1 MERKITKKKKVLIA
15 VAAVIVIAAGISAA
29 VMLSNPLKLQK
40 ETVNVEFGQ
49 KISTDAKDYLKKSVD
64 PDIVKNTKVSYKKN
78 PVDGQDYD
86 ETGEYKVK
94 LKYKNKEKD
103 VTVKVADTTEPQFNA
118 TADAGIDTIEGVEL
132 NFAELIT
139 ASDLSSAKV
148 TFENIKDINLN
159 AAGEYTLKA
168 VAKDKAGNKAK
179 KNIKITVAAKP
190 DGMSGSEVV
199 VDPAT
204 GKVTVQSKTTYTAD
218 PASGSGNSAGSASGY
233 NAGSGTSSGNGN
245 VSSSTSGDGSIYVEG
260 GYYGGKIPGAGG
272 WWEYSDEFVWPED
285 WN

>member
-1 MERKITKKKKVLIA
+1 MEKVNKKKVIIATVAIA
-15 VAAVIVIAAGISAA
+15 VIAVGAIAAAI
-29 VMLSNPLKLQK
+29 LLHNPLKLQK
-40 ETVNVEFGQ
+40 NVVNVEFGQ

-86 ETGEYKVK
+86 KTGEYKVK

-103 VTVKVADTTEPQFNA
+103 ATVKVADTTEPQFNA

-168 VAKDKAGNKAK
+168 IAKDKAGNKAK

-204 GKVTVQSKTTYTAD
+204 GKVTVQTTYGTE
-218 PASGSGNSAGSASGY
+218 SAGGY
-233 NAGSGTSSGNGN
+233 SSNGSYNGGSGTSAGNGN

-272 WWEYSDEFVWPED
+272 WSEYGDEFVWPED

>member
-1 MERKITKKKKVLIA
+1 MEKVNKKKVIIATVAIA
-15 VAAVIVIAAGISAA
+15 VIAVGAIAAAI
-29 VMLSNPLKLQK
+29 LLHNPLKLQK
-40 ETVNVEFGQ
+40 NVVNVEFGQ

-86 ETGEYKVK
+86 KTGEYEVK

-168 VAKDKAGNKAK
+168 IAKDKAGNKAK

-190 DGMSGSEVV
+190 DGMSGSEVS

-204 GKVTVQSKTTYTAD
+204 GKVSVKANTYA
-218 PASGSGNSAGSASGY
+218 ASDNT
-233 NAGSGTSSGNGN
+233 GT
-245 VSSSTSGDGSIYVEG
+245 STSGG
-260 GYYGGKIPGAGG
+260 GNSYNNGYSSSASAGTSATGGVDTGEWHYGGEIPGGG
-272 WWEYSDEFVWPED
+272 WAEYGDEFVWPDD

>member
-168 VAKDKAGNKAK
+168 VAKDSAGNKAK

-204 GKVTVQSKTTYTAD
+204 GKVTVQTTYGTE
-218 PASGSGNSAGSASGY
+218 SAGGY
-233 NAGSGTSSGNGN
+233 NSNGSYNGGSGTSSGNGN
-245 VSSSTSGDGSIYVEG
+245 VS
-260 GYYGGKIPGAGG
+260 
-272 WWEYSDEFVWPED
+272 
-285 WN
+285 

>member
-1 MERKITKKKKVLIA
+1 MERKITKKTKVLIA

-86 ETGEYKVK
+86 KTGEYKVK

-168 VAKDKAGNKAK
+168 IAKDKAGNKAK

-204 GKVTVQSKTTYTAD
+204 GKVTVQTTYGTE
-218 PASGSGNSAGSASGY
+218 SAGGY
-233 NAGSGTSSGNGN
+233 SNNGSYNGGSGTSSGNGN
-245 VSSSTSGDGSIYVEG
+245 VSSSTSGNGSISVEG
-260 GYYGGKIPGAGG
+260 GYYGGEIAPGR
-272 WWEYSDEFVWPED
+272 WSEYGDEFVWPED

>member
-1 MERKITKKKKVLIA
+1 MEKVNKKKVIIATVAIA
-15 VAAVIVIAAGISAA
+15 VIAVGASAA

-86 ETGEYKVK
+86 KTGEYKVK

-168 VAKDKAGNKAK
+168 IAKDKAGNKAK

-190 DGMSGSEVV
+190 DGMSGSEIV

-204 GKVTVQSKTTYTAD
+204 GKVTVQTTYGTE
-218 PASGSGNSAGSASGY
+218 SAGGY
-233 NAGSGTSSGNGN
+233 SNNGSYNGGSGTSAGNSN

-272 WWEYSDEFVWPED
+272 WVEYGDEFVWPED

>member
-1 MERKITKKKKVLIA
+1 MERKITKKTKVMIA
-15 VAAVIVIAAGISAA
+15 AAAVIVIVAGISAA
-29 VMLSNPLKLQK
+29 VVLSNPLKLQK

-64 PDIVKNTKVSYKKN
+64 QDIVKNTKVSYKKDQ
-78 PVDGQDYD
+78 VDGQDYD
-86 ETGEYKVK
+86 KTGEYKVK

-103 VTVKVADTTEPQFNA
+103 VTVKVADTTAPKFNA

-132 NFAELIT
+132 DFSKLIT
-139 ASDLSSAKV
+139 ASDLSSVKV

-168 VAKDKAGNKAK
+168 IAKDKAGNKAK

-204 GKVTVQSKTTYTAD
+204 GKVTIQTTYDTESAGGYNGNGSY
-218 PASGSGNSAGSASGY
+218 ASGSSNASGSASG
-233 NAGSGTSSGNGN
+233 SSGVDVG
-245 VSSSTSGDGSIYVEG
+245 G
-260 GYYGGKIPGAGG
+260 GYYGGEIADGR
-272 WWEYSDEFVWPED
+272 WSEYGDEFVWPDD

>member
-1 MERKITKKKKVLIA
+1 MEKVNKKKVIIA
-15 VAAVIVIAAGISAA
+15 TVAIAVIAAGASAA
-29 VMLSNPLKLQK
+29 AILLHNPLKLQK
-40 ETVNVEFGQ
+40 NVVNVEFGQ
-49 KISTDAKDYLKKSVD
+49 KISTDAKDYLSKDVD
-64 PDIVKNTKVSYKKN
+64 KDIVKNTKVSYKKN

-86 ETGEYKVK
+86 KTGEYKVK

-168 VAKDKAGNKAK
+168 IAKDKAGNKAK

-204 GKVTVQSKTTYTAD
+204 GKVTVQTTYGTE
-218 PASGSGNSAGSASGY
+218 SAGGY
-233 NAGSGTSSGNGN
+233 SNNGSYNGGSGTSAGNSN

>member
-64 PDIVKNTKVSYKKN
+64 PDIVKNTKVSYTKN

-86 ETGEYKVK
+86 KTGEYKVK

-168 VAKDKAGNKAK
+168 VAKDSAGNKAK

-204 GKVTVQSKTTYTAD
+204 GKVTVQTTYGTE
-218 PASGSGNSAGSASGY
+218 SAGGYNSNGSY

-245 VSSSTSGDGSIYVEG
+245 VSSSTSGDGSISVEG
-260 GYYGGKIPGAGG
+260 GYYGGEIAPGR
-272 WWEYSDEFVWPED
+272 WSEYGDEFVWP
-285 WN
+285 

>member
-1 MERKITKKKKVLIA
+1 MERKITKKTKVLIA

-64 PDIVKNTKVSYKKN
+64 PDIAKNTKVSYKKN

-86 ETGEYKVK
+86 KTGEYKVK

-245 VSSSTSGDGSIYVEG
+245 VSSSTSGNGSISVEG
-260 GYYGGKIPGAGG
+260 GYYGGEIAPGR
-272 WWEYSDEFVWPED
+272 WSEYGDEFVWPED

>member
-168 VAKDKAGNKAK
+168 VAKDSAGNKAK

-204 GKVTVQSKTTYTAD
+204 GKVTVQTTYGTE
-218 PASGSGNSAGSASGY
+218 SAGGY
-233 NAGSGTSSGNGN
+233 NSNGSYNGGSGTSSGNGN
-245 VSSSTSGDGSIYVEG
+245 VSSSTSGNGSISVEG
-260 GYYGGKIPGAGG
+260 GYYGGEIAPGR
-272 WWEYSDEFVWPED
+272 WSEYGDEFVWPED

>member
-1 MERKITKKKKVLIA
+1 MERKITKKTKVLIA

-64 PDIVKNTKVSYKKN
+64 PDIVKNTKVSYTKN

-86 ETGEYKVK
+86 KTGEYKVK

-168 VAKDKAGNKAK
+168 VAKDSAGNKAK

-204 GKVTVQSKTTYTAD
+204 GKVTVQTTYGTE
-218 PASGSGNSAGSASGY
+218 SAGGY
-233 NAGSGTSSGNGN
+233 NSNGSYNGGSGTSSGNGN
-245 VSSSTSGDGSIYVEG
+245 VSSSTSGNGSISVEG
-260 GYYGGKIPGAGG
+260 GYYGGEIAPGR
-272 WWEYSDEFVWPED
+272 WSEYGDEFVWPED

>member
-1 MERKITKKKKVLIA
+1 MERKITKKTKVLIA

-29 VMLSNPLKLQK
+29 VVLSNPLKLQK

-86 ETGEYKVK
+86 KTGEYKVK

-103 VTVKVADTTEPQFNA
+103 ATVKVADTTAPQFNA

-179 KNIKITVAAKP
+179 KI
-190 DGMSGSEVV
+190 
-199 VDPAT
+199 
-204 GKVTVQSKTTYTAD
+204 
-218 PASGSGNSAGSASGY
+218 
-233 NAGSGTSSGNGN
+233 
-245 VSSSTSGDGSIYVEG
+245 
-260 GYYGGKIPGAGG
+260 
-272 WWEYSDEFVWPED
+272 
-285 WN
+285 

>member
-1 MERKITKKKKVLIA
+1 MEKVNKKKVIIATVAIA
-15 VAAVIVIAAGISAA
+15 VIAVGASAA

-86 ETGEYKVK
+86 KTGEYKVK

-168 VAKDKAGNKAK
+168 IAKDKAGNKAK

-204 GKVTVQSKTTYTAD
+204 GKVTVQTTYGTE
-218 PASGSGNSAGSASGY
+218 SAGGY
-233 NAGSGTSSGNGN
+233 SNNGSYNGGSGTSAGNSN

-272 WWEYSDEFVWPED
+272 WVEYGDEFVWPED

>member
-1 MERKITKKKKVLIA
+1 M
-15 VAAVIVIAAGISAA
+15 
-29 VMLSNPLKLQK
+29 KLQK

-64 PDIVKNTKVSYKKN
+64 PDIVKNTKVSYTKN

-86 ETGEYKVK
+86 KTGEYKVK

-139 ASDLSSAKV
+139 ASDLSSVKV

-168 VAKDKAGNKAK
+168 IAKDKAGNKVK

-199 VDPAT
+199 VDPET

-218 PASGSGNSAGSASGY
+218 PASGSGSSAGSEGSY
-233 NAGSGTSSGNGN
+233 NAGSATSAGNGN

-272 WWEYSDEFVWPED
+272 WSEYGDEFVWPED

>member
-1 MERKITKKKKVLIA
+1 MERKITKKTKVLIA

-78 PVDGQDYD
+78 QVDGQDYD
-86 ETGEYKVK
+86 KTGEYKVK

-190 DGMSGSEVV
+190 DGMSGSEVS

-204 GKVTVQSKTTYTAD
+204 GKVSVKANTYA
-218 PASGSGNSAGSASGY
+218 ASDNT
-233 NAGSGTSSGNGN
+233 GT
-245 VSSSTSGDGSIYVEG
+245 STSGG
-260 GYYGGKIPGAGG
+260 GNSYNNGYSSSASAGTSATTGGVDTGEWHYGGEIPGGG
-272 WWEYSDEFVWPED
+272 WAEYGDEFVWPED

>member
-1 MERKITKKKKVLIA
+1 MERKITKKTKVLIA
-15 VAAVIVIAAGISAA
+15 VAAVIVIAAGISVA

-86 ETGEYKVK
+86 KTGEYKVK

-168 VAKDKAGNKAK
+168 IAKDKAGNKAK

-204 GKVTVQSKTTYTAD
+204 GKVTVQTTYGTE
-218 PASGSGNSAGSASGY
+218 SAGGY
-233 NAGSGTSSGNGN
+233 SNNGSYNGGSGTSAGNSN

-272 WWEYSDEFVWPED
+272 WVEYGDEFVWPED

>member
-64 PDIVKNTKVSYKKN
+64 PDIVKNTKVSYTKN

-86 ETGEYKVK
+86 KTGEYKVK

-168 VAKDKAGNKAK
+168 VAKDSAGNKAK

-204 GKVTVQSKTTYTAD
+204 GKVTVQTTYGTESAGGYN
-218 PASGSGNSAGSASGY
+218 SNGSYNGGSGA
-233 NAGSGTSSGNGN
+233 SSGNGN
-245 VSSSTSGDGSIYVEG
+245 VSSSTSGNGSISVEG
-260 GYYGGKIPGAGG
+260 GYYGGEIAPGR
-272 WWEYSDEFVWPED
+272 WSEYGDEFVWPED

>member
-1 MERKITKKKKVLIA
+1 MEKVNKKKVIIA
-15 VAAVIVIAAGISAA
+15 TVAIAVIAAGASAA
-29 VMLSNPLKLQK
+29 AILLHNPLKLQK
-40 ETVNVEFGQ
+40 NVVNVEFGQ
-49 KISTDAKDYLKKSVD
+49 KISTDAKDYLSKDVD
-64 PDIVKNTKVSYKKN
+64 KDIVKNTKVSYKKN

-86 ETGEYKVK
+86 KTGEYKVK

-168 VAKDKAGNKAK
+168 IAKDKAGNKAK

-204 GKVTVQSKTTYTAD
+204 GKVTVQTTYGTE
-218 PASGSGNSAGSASGY
+218 SAGGY
-233 NAGSGTSSGNGN
+233 SNNGSYNGGSGTSAGNSN

-272 WWEYSDEFVWPED
+272 WVEYGDEFVWPED

>member
-1 MERKITKKKKVLIA
+1 MERKITKKTKVLIA

-64 PDIVKNTKVSYKKN
+64 PDIAKNTKVSYKKN

-86 ETGEYKVK
+86 KTGEYKVK

-199 VDPAT
+199 VDPET
-204 GKVTVQSKTTYTAD
+204 GKVTVQTTYGTE
-218 PASGSGNSAGSASGY
+218 SAGGY
-233 NAGSGTSSGNGN
+233 NSNGSYNGGSGTSSGNSN

-272 WWEYSDEFVWPED
+272 WSEYGDEFVWPED

>member
-168 VAKDKAGNKAK
+168 IAKDKAGNKVK

-199 VDPAT
+199 VDPET
-204 GKVTVQSKTTYTAD
+204 GKVTVQTTYGTE
-218 PASGSGNSAGSASGY
+218 SAGGY
-233 NAGSGTSSGNGN
+233 NSNGSYNGGSGTSSGNSN

-272 WWEYSDEFVWPED
+272 WSEYGDEFVWPED

>member
-1 MERKITKKKKVLIA
+1 MEKVNKKKVIIATVAIA
-15 VAAVIVIAAGISAA
+15 VIAVGASAA

-86 ETGEYKVK
+86 KTGEYKVK

-168 VAKDKAGNKAK
+168 IAKDKAGNKAK

-190 DGMSGSEVV
+190 DGMSGSEIV

-204 GKVTVQSKTTYTAD
+204 GKVTVQTTYGTE
-218 PASGSGNSAGSASGY
+218 SAGGY
-233 NAGSGTSSGNGN
+233 SNNGSYNGGSGTSAGNSN

-272 WWEYSDEFVWPED
+272 WVEYGDEFVWPED
-285 WN
+285 WD

>member
-1 MERKITKKKKVLIA
+1 MERKITKKTKVLIA

-64 PDIVKNTKVSYKKN
+64 PDIVKNTKVSYTKN

-86 ETGEYKVK
+86 KTGEYKVK

-168 VAKDKAGNKAK
+168 IAKDKAGNKAK

-204 GKVTVQSKTTYTAD
+204 GKVTVQTTYGTE
-218 PASGSGNSAGSASGY
+218 SAGGY
-233 NAGSGTSSGNGN
+233 SSNGSYNGGSGTSAGNGN

>member
-1 MERKITKKKKVLIA
+1 MERKITKKTKVLIA

-86 ETGEYKVK
+86 KTGEYKVK

-168 VAKDKAGNKAK
+168 IAKDKAGNKAK

-204 GKVTVQSKTTYTAD
+204 GKVTVQTTYGTE
-218 PASGSGNSAGSASGY
+218 SAGGY
-233 NAGSGTSSGNGN
+233 SNNGSYNGGSGTSAGNSN

-272 WWEYSDEFVWPED
+272 WVEYGDEFVWPED

>member
-1 MERKITKKKKVLIA
+1 MEKVNKKKVIIATVAIA
-15 VAAVIVIAAGISAA
+15 VIAVGAIAAAI
-29 VMLSNPLKLQK
+29 LLHNPLKLQK
-40 ETVNVEFGQ
+40 NVVNVEFGQ
-49 KISTDAKDYLKKSVD
+49 KISTDAKDYLKKNVD

-86 ETGEYKVK
+86 KTGEYKVK

-103 VTVKVADTTEPQFNA
+103 ATVKVADTTEPQFNA

-168 VAKDKAGNKAK
+168 TAKDKAGNKAK

-204 GKVTVQSKTTYTAD
+204 GKVTVQTTYGTE
-218 PASGSGNSAGSASGY
+218 SAGGY
-233 NAGSGTSSGNGN
+233 SSNGSYNGGSGTSAGNGN

-260 GYYGGKIPGAGG
+260 GYYGGEIAPGR
-272 WWEYSDEFVWPED
+272 WSEYGDEFVWPED

>member
-1 MERKITKKKKVLIA
+1 MEKVNKKKVIIATVAIA
-15 VAAVIVIAAGISAA
+15 VIAVGAIAAAI
-29 VMLSNPLKLQK
+29 LLHNPLKLQK
-40 ETVNVEFGQ
+40 NVVNVEFGQ

-86 ETGEYKVK
+86 KTGEYKVK

-103 VTVKVADTTEPQFNA
+103 ATVKVADTTEPQFNA

-168 VAKDKAGNKAK
+168 IAKDKAGNKAK

-204 GKVTVQSKTTYTAD
+204 GKVTVQTTYGTE
-218 PASGSGNSAGSASGY
+218 SAGGY
-233 NAGSGTSSGNGN
+233 SSNGSYNGGSGTSAGNGN

-260 GYYGGKIPGAGG
+260 GYYGGEIAPGR
-272 WWEYSDEFVWPED
+272 WSEYGDEFVWPED

>member
-64 PDIVKNTKVSYKKN
+64 PDIVKNTKVSYTKN

-86 ETGEYKVK
+86 KTGEYKVK

-168 VAKDKAGNKAK
+168 VAKDSAGNKAK

-204 GKVTVQSKTTYTAD
+204 GKVTVQTTYGTE
-218 PASGSGNSAGSASGY
+218 SAGGY
-233 NAGSGTSSGNGN
+233 NSNGSYNGGSGTSSGNGN
-245 VSSSTSGDGSIYVEG
+245 VSSSTSGNGSISVEG
-260 GYYGGKIPGAGG
+260 GYYGGEIAPGR
-272 WWEYSDEFVWPED
+272 WSEYGDEFVWPED

>member
-1 MERKITKKKKVLIA
+1 MERKITKKTKVLIA

-64 PDIVKNTKVSYKKN
+64 PDIVKKTKVSYKKN
-78 PVDGQDYD
+78 PAEGQEYD
-86 ETGEYKVK
+86 KIGKYTLD
-94 LKYKNKEKD
+94 LKYGDKTKQVIVE
-103 VTVKVADTTEPQFNA
+103 VADTTAPEFNA
-118 TADAGIDTIEGVEL
+118 TAEIDTIEGVDL
-132 NFAELIT
+132 DFTSLIT
-139 ASDLSSAKV
+139 ATDLSGATVDFKNMKDVDLKV
-148 TFENIKDINLN
+148 
-159 AAGEYTLKA
+159 AGEYTLKA

-179 KNIKITVAAKP
+179 KDIKITVAAKP

-204 GKVTVQSKTTYTAD
+204 GKVTVQTTYGTE
-218 PASGSGNSAGSASGY
+218 SAGGY
-233 NAGSGTSSGNGN
+233 SSNGSYNGGSGTSAGNGN

>member
-1 MERKITKKKKVLIA
+1 MERKITKKTKVLIA
-15 VAAVIVIAAGISAA
+15 AAAVIVIAAGISAA

-64 PDIVKNTKVSYKKN
+64 QDIVKNTKVSYKKD

-86 ETGEYKVK
+86 KTGEYKVK

-103 VTVKVADTTEPQFNA
+103 VIVKVADTTAPKFNA

-132 NFAELIT
+132 DFSKLIT
-139 ASDLSSAKV
+139 ASDLSSVKV

-190 DGMSGSEVV
+190 DGMDGSEIA

-218 PASGSGNSAGSASGY
+218 PASGSGSSASGY
-233 NAGSGTSSGNGN
+233 NTGSGTSAGNGN
-245 VSSSTSGDGSIYVEG
+245 VSSSKSGDGSIYVEG

-272 WWEYSDEFVWPED
+272 WSEYGDEFVWPED

>member
-1 MERKITKKKKVLIA
+1 MERKITKKTKVLIA

-64 PDIVKNTKVSYKKN
+64 QDIVKNTKVSYKKDQ
-78 PVDGQDYD
+78 VDGQDYD
-86 ETGEYKVK
+86 KTGEYKVK

-103 VTVKVADTTEPQFNA
+103 VTVKVADTTAPKFNA

-132 NFAELIT
+132 DFSKLIT
-139 ASDLSSAKV
+139 ASDLSSVKV

-168 VAKDKAGNKAK
+168 IAKDKAGNKAK

-204 GKVTVQSKTTYTAD
+204 GKVTIQTTYDTGSAGGYNSNGSYNSGSSN
-218 PASGSGNSAGSASGY
+218 ASGS
-233 NAGSGTSSGNGN
+233 TSSG
-245 VSSSTSGDGSIYVEG
+245 SSGVDVGG
-260 GYYGGKIPGAGG
+260 GYYGGEISGAGG
-272 WWEYSDEFVWPED
+272 WSESGDEFVWPED